1 MLAAEELSAFGRRF
15 NAAFGGSGSE
25 DPRTQ
30 RRPERI
36 AAGEAGDDF
45 KAACGGGGSEDPR
58 TQRRTEGKL
67 ATGGGRG
74 A

>member
-30 RRPERI
+30 RRPEGV
-36 AAGEAGDDF
+36 AAGEAGDNF
-45 KAACGGGGSEDPR
+45 NAAFGGSGSEDPR
-58 TQRRTEGKL
+58 TQQKRAGKL